1 MQSILTQIS
10 ATGFASFLAVL
21 KLYGPHNNNWL
32 SFPIEGYS
40 LALDFKMTKALPAFI
55 NGLTDQVVAL
65 GGRVYLAKDALMT
78 QSQFEAS
85 YPNITQFKAFRSDN
99 NLDQHFTSQQAIRLG
114 L

>member
-1 MQSILTQIS
+1 M
-10 ATGFASFLAVL
+10 
-21 KLYGPHNNNWL
+21 
-32 SFPIEGYS
+32 
-40 LALDFKMTKALPAFI
+40 
-55 NGLTDQVVAL
+55 VAL